1 LPLQEESLGKLT
13 FATDLE
19 RSEVLVPRAGGR
31 FGLGL
36 PPQLELV
43 EILGGYSAFGNS
55 IEEMLT

>member
-1 LPLQEESLGKLT
+1 LSLREKCLWE
-13 FATDLE
+13 FA
-19 RSEVLVPRAGGR
+19 

-43 EILGGYSAFGNS
+43 EILGGYSTFGNS